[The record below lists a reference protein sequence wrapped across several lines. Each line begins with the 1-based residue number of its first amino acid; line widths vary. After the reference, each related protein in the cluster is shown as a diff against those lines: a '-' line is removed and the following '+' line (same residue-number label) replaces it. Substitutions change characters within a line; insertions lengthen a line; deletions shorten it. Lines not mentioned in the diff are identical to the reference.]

1 MPTVT
6 IDRYLDYLKFEL
18 NRSPLTVEA
27 YSRDLNQFIDWLTCF
42 NPDRFNP
49 ADVTVNDIRAWL
61 SGLSKSAV
69 TPRSLRRKVQS
80 LRAFFRYLL
89 KNKIIE
95 KNPASDVTLPKLPK
109 HLPDVVREDE
119 LEKILAESHE
129 ELADDPADETAMRNL
144 LVVEILYTLGIRRAE
159 LIAISDNDINFS
171 SGEIKITGKRAKQ
184 RIVPVPQEL
193 LDRIAEWQ
201 NLRDSL
207 WKNLSEPRP
216 LITVKGKRITPQQVY
231 NIVKR
236 ELSVSSAKKR
246 SPHALRHSFAT
257 AMLNG
262 GADINSVKEFLG
274 HASLST
280 TQIYT
285 HISFNEMK
293 KAYSSAHPRAV
304 KDDKKEKNY

>member
-1 MPTVT
+1 MPTAT
-6 IDRYLDYLKFEL
+6 TQRYLDYLRFEL

-27 YSRDLNQFIDWLTCF
+27 YSRDLNQFVDWLTCF

-61 SGLSKSAV
+61 SGLSKSSV

-89 KNKIIE
+89 KNRIIE
-95 KNPASDVTLPKLPK
+95 KNPASDITLPKLPK
-109 HLPDVVREDE
+109 HLPDVVRADE
-119 LEKILAESHE
+119 LEDILSEKE
-129 ELADDPADETAMRNL
+129 IETAAEIENEASLRNL
-144 LVVEILYTLGIRRAE
+144 LVVDILYTLGIRRAE
-159 LIAISDNDINFS
+159 LIAISDPDINFT
-171 SGEIKITGKRAKQ
+171 SGEIKITGKRSKQ
-184 RIVPVPQEL
+184 RIIPVPQKL
-193 LDRIAEWQ
+193 LDKIAGWQ
-201 NLRDSL
+201 KLRDSL
-207 WKNLSEPRP
+207 WQDLPDPRP
-216 LITVKGKRITPQQVY
+216 LIAVKGKRITPQQVY
-231 NIVKR
+231 NIVKK
-236 ELSVSSAKKR
+236 ELSCSSAKKR

-304 KDDKKEKNY
+304 KDDKKEKNN